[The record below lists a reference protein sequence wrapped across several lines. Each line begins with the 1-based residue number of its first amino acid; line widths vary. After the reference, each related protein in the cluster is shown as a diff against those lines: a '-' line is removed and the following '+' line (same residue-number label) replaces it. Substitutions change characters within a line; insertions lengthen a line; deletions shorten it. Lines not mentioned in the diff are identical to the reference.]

1 MKKMITALL
10 AALIACTAL
19 AFTACGKPT
28 DGVFSDGASMTLV
41 LATEPESVLAVDLSG
56 MDEDVCL
63 LDILDA
69 EGIEYSESGG
79 FINSVDGIT
88 LGENEYIYLYT
99 SVAADYDVS
108 AWASTTEKNGV
119 TLTSSGVGA
128 GSMTVED
135 GCTIF
140 IGTVVYQ

>member
-79 FINSVDGIT
+79 FINSVEGVT

-99 SVAADYDVS
+99 SVSADYDVS
-108 AWASTTEKNGV
+108 AWAATTEKNGV

-128 GSMTVED
+128 GSMTVEN

-140 IGTVVYQ
+140 IGTVVY